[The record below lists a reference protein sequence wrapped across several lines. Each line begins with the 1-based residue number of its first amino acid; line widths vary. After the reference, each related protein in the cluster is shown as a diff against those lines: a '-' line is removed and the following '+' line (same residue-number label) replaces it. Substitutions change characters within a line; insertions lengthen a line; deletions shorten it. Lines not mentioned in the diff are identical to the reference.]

1 MNELMNGVQVL
12 SERAV
17 NIGDTLTTG
26 IIFLGLA
33 FLCLIITII
42 AIIYNESFGNIFVL
56 VTFVFGLFGAILII
70 DNNPQHYIEYKVTIN
85 DNITYKEFTDKFEVI
100 SQEGEIYTV
109 KLKVRNKMNDRE
121 KEVYKIANN
130 ALYFNDNSDYETA
143 LYEILKVL
151 NPELEDYPILKY
163 IE

>member
-1 MNELMNGVQVL
+1 MFELMNGVQVL

-17 NIGDTLTTG
+17 NIGDTLTIG

-42 AIIYNESFGNIFVL
+42 DIIYDKSPVEIFIL
-56 VTFVFGLFGAILII
+56 GTFIFGLFGAILII

-100 SQEGEIYTV
+100 SQEGKIYTV
-109 KLKVRNKMNDRE
+109 KLKEDG
-121 KEVYKIANN
+121 
-130 ALYFNDNSDYETA
+130 
-143 LYEILKVL
+143 
-151 NPELEDYPILKY
+151 ELSE
-163 IE
+163 